1 MANVRPFVGVRPPRE
16 LAARVAAPP
25 YDVVST
31 EEARA
36 LAGSN
41 PDNFFRVSRPEI
53 ELADSVDPHSAQ
65 VYALGKQ
72 NLDELLARGTLQPDA
87 VPAYYV
93 YRQQMGGHVQTGVVA
108 CASTAEYEAGK
119 IKKHE
124 LTRQDKEDDRV
135 AHIDALSAHDEPV
148 FLCYRSNAELVALQ
162 EAVMAAPPEY
172 DFTSDDGIRHTFWV
186 ASPARTEQIC
196 AAFERVE
203 ALYVSDGHH
212 RSAAAARIAQKRG
225 GPADAESRFF
235 LAVIFPA
242 AQLQIL
248 DYNRLVKDLNGLSK
262 DAFLKKVSEKFEVST
277 NGGGKPTAR
286 HRFGMYLDGVWH
298 ALSAKPGTF
307 DPASP
312 VGSLDVSI
320 LQQNLLGPILGI
332 RDPRTDA
339 RIGFSGG
346 IRGMG
351 ELEKRVRSGEFAVAF
366 AMYPTSLDE
375 LMAIADAGAIMPPK
389 STWFEPKLRSGL
401 VVHRF

>member
-1 MANVRPFVGVRPPRE
+1 MANVRPFVGVRPPPQ

-36 LAGSN
+36 LAGDN
-41 PDNFFRVSRPEI
+41 PENFFRISRPEI
-53 ELADSVDPHSAQ
+53 ELPDAVDPHSEQ
-65 VYALGKQ
+65 VYALGKK
-72 NLDELLARGTLQPDA
+72 NLEKFLARGTLRADA
-87 VPAYYV
+87 APAYYV
-93 YRQQMGGHVQTGVVA
+93 YRQQMGGHVQTGIVA
-108 CASTAEYEAGK
+108 CASTEEYEAGL

-148 FLCYRSNAELVALQ
+148 FLCYRANAELEALQ
-162 EAVMAAPPEY
+162 EAVMAGPPEY

-186 ASPARTEQIC
+186 ASASRTEQIRS
-196 AAFERVE
+196 AFARVE

-212 RSAAAARIAQKRG
+212 RSAAAARIAKQRG
-225 GPADAESRFF
+225 GSADAEHRFF

-242 AQLQIL
+242 SQLQIL
-248 DYNRLVKDLNGLSK
+248 DYNRLVKDLNGFSK
-262 DAFLKKVSEKFEVST
+262 DAFLKKVAEKFEISS
-277 NGGGKPTAR
+277 NGHSKPTAR
-286 HRFGMYLDGVWH
+286 HRFGMYLDGAWH
-298 ALSAKPGTF
+298 GLAAKNGTF

-339 RIGFSGG
+339 RISFSGG

-351 ELEKRVRSGEFAVAF
+351 ELEKRVKSGEFAVAF

-401 VVHRF
+401 VLHRF